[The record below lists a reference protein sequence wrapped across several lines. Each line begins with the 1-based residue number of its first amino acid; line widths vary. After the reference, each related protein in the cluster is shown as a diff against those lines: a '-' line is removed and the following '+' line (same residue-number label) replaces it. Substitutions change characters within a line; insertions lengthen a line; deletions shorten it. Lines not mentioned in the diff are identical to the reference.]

1 MNSLFDKVPAG
12 LFAPLSR
19 KSRSIYAYALV
30 SLYHI
35 LRTQKNDIK
44 RSDFYAFLK
53 NNGDDLLHFFS
64 IESDMLDD
72 KSDEEKVD
80 AGKDSKE
87 SVNPDEFGLGR
98 KINYIIKKLA
108 KCGWY
113 RLARDPKV
121 NTEYMFIP
129 DYSIELLKVMNNL
142 TSSEKSYLPL
152 VHQTYAELKME
163 DEAEDDYM
171 YRALVNARNNADR
184 LELNVILLKQQ
195 IYVFGN
201 RLSEVFDPNVALS
214 QHFDEYRDDVSEP
227 YYHPMKTFDSLG
239 LFAQPTINILNK
251 WIRSPR
257 IISRIVRSA
266 KNEPVNKNMDIATLT
281 SNIIK
286 MIQEVIDIFSSLSES
301 FNEIDRA
308 NSDYTEAVQRKVNYL
323 SSSDKTIKG
332 KIDSILL
339 ALRNELAN
347 NPGANYE
354 DLRILSAAKRTV
366 NISRHG
372 FVDSASLNMPFK
384 RRVEEYAEPLYFDE
398 GILDADRDE
407 ALALFSEKDVE
418 KFSRES
424 ITNYFDNTSNETE
437 SFETIDFKFNSLD
450 ELVLY
455 IYGVNSAL
463 SGTIPYKAKKLSPCV
478 EHDEWFMP
486 NYLFEKVKRK
496 GDK

>member
-19 KSRSIYAYALV
+19 KSRSIYAYALI

-35 LRTQKNDIK
+35 LRTQKSDIK
-44 RSDFYAFLK
+44 RSDFYSFLK
-53 NNGDDLLHFFS
+53 NNGDELLSFFS

-72 KSDEEKVD
+72 KSDEEKVEEV
-80 AGKDSKE
+80 KDNKE
-87 SVNPDEFGLGR
+87 NNTIEETSLNR

-113 RLARDPKV
+113 RISKDPKI
-121 NTEYMFIP
+121 NTEYLFVP

-142 TSSEKSYLPL
+142 TTSEKSYLPL

-171 YRALVNARNNADR
+171 YRALLNARHNADR

-201 RLSEVFDPNVALS
+201 RLSEVFDPNIALS
-214 QHFDEYRDDVSEP
+214 QHFDEYRDDISIP

-239 LFAQPTINILNK
+239 LFAQPTINILNR
-251 WIRSPR
+251 WLRSKR
-257 IISRIVRSA
+257 VIQTIVKSA
-266 KNEPVNKNMDIATLT
+266 KNEPVNKNIDVATLT

-286 MIQEVIDIFSSLSES
+286 MIQEIIDIFSSLSEA

-332 KIDSILL
+332 KIDNILL
-339 ALRNELAN
+339 ALRNEMAK
-347 NPGANYE
+347 NPHLNYE
-354 DLRILSAAKRTV
+354 DLPILNASRRTI
-366 NISRHG
+366 NLARHG
-372 FVDSASLNMPFK
+372 FVDSGSLNMPFK
-384 RRVEEYAEPLYFDE
+384 RRVEEYAEPLFFDE
-398 GILDADRDE
+398 GILDEDRNS
-407 ALALFSEKDVE
+407 ALSEFLEKDVE
-418 KFSRES
+418 KFSRGA
-424 ITNYFDNTSNETE
+424 IINYFDATIKE
-437 SFETIDFKFNSLD
+437 SESLD
-450 ELVLY
+450 TVDFNFNNLDDLVLY

-463 SGTIPYKAKKLSPCV
+463 NGTIPYKAKKISPCV
-478 EHDEWFMP
+478 EHENWFMP
-486 NYLFEKVKRK
+486 EYLFEKIKRK
-496 GDK
+496 EDK

>member
-1 MNSLFDKVPAG
+1 MNSLFDKVPEG

-19 KSRSIYAYALV
+19 KFRSIYAYSLV

-53 NNGDDLLHFFS
+53 NNGDELLSFFS
-64 IESDMLDD
+64 VESDMLDD
-72 KSDEEKVD
+72 KTDAEKVD
-80 AGKDSKE
+80 EKE
-87 SVNPDEFGLGR
+87 NRELINADEFGLGK

-113 RLARDPKV
+113 RLAKDPKV
-121 NTEYMFIP
+121 NTEYIFIP
-129 DYSIELLKVMNNL
+129 DYSIEILKVMNSL
-142 TSSEKSYLPL
+142 TSSEKTYLPL

-163 DEAEDDYM
+163 DDAEDDYM
-171 YRALVNARNNADR
+171 YRALVNARKNADS

-214 QHFDEYRDDVSEP
+214 QHFDEYRDDISEP

-251 WIRSPR
+251 WIRSQR
-257 IISRIVRSA
+257 IISRIVKSA
-266 KNEPVNKNMDIATLT
+266 KNEPVNKNVDIATLT
-281 SNIIK
+281 SNVIK

-323 SSSDKTIKG
+323 SSSDKTVKG

-354 DLRILSAAKRTV
+354 DLKILSVANRTI
-366 NISRHG
+366 NIARHG

-384 RRVEEYAEPLYFDE
+384 RRVEEYAEPLFFDE

-407 ALALFSEKDVE
+407 AMSLFSERDVE

-424 ITNYFDNTSNETE
+424 ITSYFDTSVNEKT
-437 SFETIDFKFNSLD
+437 SMETLDFKFNTLD

-463 SGTIPYKAKKLSPCV
+463 SGTIPYKATKLSPCV

-486 NYLFEKVKRK
+486 NYLFEKIK
-496 GDK
+496 GKGEK

>member
-19 KSRSIYAYALV
+19 KSRSTYAYALV

-35 LRTQKNDIK
+35 LRTQKSDIK

-53 NNGDDLLHFFS
+53 NNGDTLLDLFS

-80 AGKDSKE
+80 IAKDSKE
-87 SVNPDEFGLGR
+87 NPIFEDSGLNR

-113 RLARDPKV
+113 RISKDPKL
-121 NTEYMFIP
+121 NTEYLYIP
-129 DYSIELLKVMNNL
+129 DYSIELLRVMNNL
-142 TSSEKSYLPL
+142 TSSEKTYLPL

-171 YRALVNARNNADR
+171 YRALLNARKNADT

-201 RLSEVFDPNVALS
+201 RLSEVFDPNIALS
-214 QHFDEYRDDVSEP
+214 QHFDEYRDDISIP

-239 LFAQPTINILNK
+239 LFAQPTINILNR
-251 WIRSPR
+251 WLRSKR
-257 IISRIVRSA
+257 VIQTIVKSA
-266 KNEPVNKNMDIATLT
+266 RNEPMNKNIDVATLT
-281 SNIIK
+281 SNVIK
-286 MIQEVIDIFSSLSES
+286 MIQDIIDIFSSLSES

-339 ALRNELAN
+339 ALRNEMAT
-347 NPGANYE
+347 NPNLSYE
-354 DLRILSAAKRTV
+354 DLPILNAANRTI
-366 NISRHG
+366 NLARHG

-384 RRVEEYAEPLYFDE
+384 RRVEEYAEPLFFDE
-398 GILDADRDE
+398 GILDEDRNS
-407 ALALFSEKDVE
+407 ALSEFLEKDVE
-418 KFSRES
+418 KFSRGS
-424 ITNYFDNTSNETE
+424 IINYFDATSKENETV
-437 SFETIDFKFNSLD
+437 ETTDFNFKSLD
-450 ELVLY
+450 DLVLY

-463 SGTIPYKAKKLSPCV
+463 AGTIPYKAKKLSPCV
-478 EHDEWFMP
+478 EHEEWFMP
-486 NYLFEKVKRK
+486 DYLFERK
-496 GDK
+496 KGREDK